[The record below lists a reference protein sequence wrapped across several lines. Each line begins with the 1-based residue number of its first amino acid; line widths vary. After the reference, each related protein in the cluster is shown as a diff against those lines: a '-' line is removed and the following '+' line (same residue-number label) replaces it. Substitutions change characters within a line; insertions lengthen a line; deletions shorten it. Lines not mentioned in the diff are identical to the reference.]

1 MADATLTR
9 RREEATLDE
18 IALGFFATH
27 GTLEA
32 EHLPAPAN
40 GEQECSSQ

>member
-9 RREEATLDE
+9 RREDATLDE
-18 IALGFFATH
+18 VAPGSFATH

-32 EHLPAPAN
+32 EPLAAPAN